1 MNKSHNPSET
11 WDIILQPKTGLF
23 ELHFRDIWRYRDLII
38 LFVKRD
44 FVTFYKQTILGPL
57 WYFLQPLLMT
67 IVFTIIFGKVARI
80 STDGLPP
87 FLFYLSGT
95 VAWNYFA
102 GCLTETS
109 NTFISNASIFG
120 KVYFPRLTVPISV
133 VVINLLKFSIQLL
146 LFLGF
151 YCYFIVM
158 GTTVK
163 PTFMV
168 LILPLFIFQMA
179 MLGLGVGILV
189 SSLTTKYRD
198 LNYLMN
204 FFVQIWMYSTP
215 VVFPASIIPDRFL
228 PVFMLNPMASII
240 EVFRAVFLGTGMIN
254 WGYIAISW
262 GITLCILF
270 LGIILFNRIEK
281 SFMDTV

>member
-11 WDIILQPKTGLF
+11 WDLILQPKTGFF

-146 LFLGF
+146 LFGGF
-151 YCYFIVM
+151 YCYYVLM
-158 GTTVK
+158 GTVVR
-163 PTFMV
+163 PSLMV

-179 MLGLGVGILV
+179 LLGLGVGILV

-215 VVFPASIIPDRFL
+215 VVFPASIIPERYL
-228 PVFMLNPMASII
+228 PFFMLNPMASII
-240 EVFRAVFLGTGMIN
+240 EMFRAVFFGTGMIN
-254 WGYIAISW
+254 WGYISISW
-262 GITLCILF
+262 GITLLILL
-270 LGIILFNRIEK
+270 LGIILFNSVEK